1 MIKRQLILNEYKTA
15 EDGLWTLAAC
25 KITKASQV
33 QNFMDVPGRYAPLD
47 LSTALTDGQ
56 PYYGSAGLDARL
68 ESSEGTRAERQAR
81 IDQLVNLLDGEQVR
95 IVHPD
100 HPNSYHIGRVQVVPE
115 YNDLAHC
122 AVSLSAVL
130 EPWRYNNTE
139 TVKQAS
145 LPSTETSENLLDI
158 PDITVSGS
166 HPYSNLLVGD
176 FELPAGE
183 YTFSAKYKHEGGLNG
198 QISIREY
205 GSLDKYLDT
214 ALLYAGKNGKAAI
227 TFTVPEGVQGI
238 RIYLYSNITASA
250 GDTSVTLSN
259 IMVNEGP
266 TAFEYVPYYTA
277 GDQALTL
284 SNEGKLAVLP
294 TVRVTGESVAL
305 TWGGQTKSLSA
316 GTYQLP
322 DLYLTPGKHYVVCSG
337 KGTVTFTYREAVLAV

>member
-1 MIKRQLILNEYKTA
+1 M
-15 EDGLWTLAAC
+15 
-25 KITKASQV
+25 
-33 QNFMDVPGRYAPLD
+33 
-47 LSTALTDGQ
+47 
-56 PYYGSAGLDARL
+56 
-68 ESSEGTRAERQAR
+68 
-81 IDQLVNLLDGEQVR
+81 R

-100 HPNSYHIGRVQVVPE
+100 HPNSYHIGRLQVVPE

-130 EPWRYNNTE
+130 EPWRYNNAE
-139 TVKQAS
+139 TVKQAN

-158 PDITVSGS
+158 PDVTASGS
-166 HPYSNLLVGD
+166 HPYANVLVGD
-176 FELPAGE
+176 FELPSGE
-183 YTFSAKYKHEGGLNG
+183 YTFTAKYKHQGTLNG

-205 GSLDKYLDT
+205 GTLDKYLDT
-214 ALLYAGKNGKAAI
+214 AWINAGTSGKATI
-227 TFTVPEGVQGI
+227 TFTVPEGAKGI

-284 SNEGKLAVLP
+284 SNDGKLAVLP
-294 TVRVTGESVAL
+294 TVRVTGGPVSL
-305 TWGGQTKSLSA
+305 TWGGQTKSLNA
-316 GTYQLP
+316 GTHQLP

-337 KGTVTFTYREAVLAV
+337 NGSVTFTYREAVLAV